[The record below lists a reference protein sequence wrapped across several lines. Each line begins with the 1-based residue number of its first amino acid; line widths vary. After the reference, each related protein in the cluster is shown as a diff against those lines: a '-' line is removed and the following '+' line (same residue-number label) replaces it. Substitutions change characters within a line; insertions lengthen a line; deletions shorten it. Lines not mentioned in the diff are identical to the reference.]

1 MERAACIT
9 DQGARNAALGMIGLD
24 SDRLVVPDDFIS
36 LLVTQVHVRDA
47 VFVIKLKGLLALA
60 LDFSSR
66 LSYLERP
73 LLLHYHHLIV
83 WKLHI

>member
-1 MERAACIT
+1 MERATCIT

-36 LLVTQVHVRDA
+36 LLVTQVHA
-47 VFVIKLKGLLALA
+47 VLVIKLKGLLALA

-83 WKLHI
+83 LKLHI